1 MTAKRQWTL
10 VTALVCLLVLV
21 VGFMLL
27 VKPEHSKASSV
38 KSQTS
43 TVQGQVQSLRA
54 QLATLQD
61 ESRNLA
67 SQQAVLAEI
76 VQQLP
81 AQPALPALLRSLDA
95 AASKTNVDLT
105 NVSPGNPTA
114 FKANPVAAAVAS
126 ASPGTTGKTT
136 TTTSGGTAGAVAGLA
151 QIPLNLAV
159 TGSYFDIEQFLDQ
172 LEGLQ
177 RSMLVDTFTIGYQ
190 GDKSGAAA
198 GGAPTVG
205 SGELT
210 VTIQAE
216 VFMTTAA
223 LGGTTPSAAA
233 NATPTAAAGS
243 TTAAT
248 AAQ

>member
-27 VKPEHSKASSV
+27 VKPQHSKASSV
-38 KSQTS
+38 KSQTT

-54 QLATLQD
+54 QLSTLQE

-95 AASKTNVDLT
+95 AAAQTNVDLT

-114 FKANPVAAAVAS
+114 FKANPAAVGAS
-126 ASPGTTGKTT
+126 GTTGSTTTT
-136 TTTSGGTAGAVAGLA
+136 TTTSTGTASAVPGLA
-151 QIPLNLAV
+151 QIPLSLSV

-190 GDKSGAAA
+190 ASQGGSSGP
-198 GGAPTVG
+198 PTVG
-205 SGELT
+205 TGELT
-210 VTIQAE
+210 VSIQAE

-223 LGGTTPSAAA
+223 LGSATPATGTPS
-233 NATPTAAAGS
+233 TAAP
-243 TTAAT
+243 AAK
-248 AAQ
+248 

>member
-1 MTAKRQWTL
+1 MTAKRQLTI

-27 VKPEHSKASSV
+27 VKPERSKAASV
-38 KSQTS
+38 KSQTT

-67 SQQAVLAEI
+67 SQQAVLAQI

-95 AASKTNVDLT
+95 AAAQTNVDLT
-105 NVSPGNPTA
+105 NVSPGNPAAYTT
-114 FKANPVAAAVAS
+114 NPVAAAATASGTSSTTSSSS
-126 ASPGTTGKTT
+126 AST
-136 TTTSGGTAGAVAGLA
+136 GAVSGLA
-151 QIPLNLAV
+151 QIPLSLSV

-177 RSMLVDTFTIGYQ
+177 RSMLVNTFTIGYQ
-190 GDKSGAAA
+190 GDKAASSGSTQA
-198 GGAPTVG
+198 VG
-205 SGELT
+205 TGELT
-210 VTIQAE
+210 VSIQAE
-216 VFMTTAA
+216 VFMSTAA
-223 LGGTTPSAAA
+223 LGSVPS
-233 NATPTAAAGS
+233 
-243 TTAAT
+243 TAAT
-248 AAQ
+248 AAK